1 MIKNGK
7 LFPRKSGK
15 RPPDE
20 LARILMSIYPNETAE
35 ELFKE
40 LCGENK
46 KEHIHDTDWKD
57 IDCGFHCGL
66 VGYTV

>member
-46 KEHIHDTDWKD
+46 KEHIHDTD
-57 IDCGFHCGL
+57 
-66 VGYTV
+66 